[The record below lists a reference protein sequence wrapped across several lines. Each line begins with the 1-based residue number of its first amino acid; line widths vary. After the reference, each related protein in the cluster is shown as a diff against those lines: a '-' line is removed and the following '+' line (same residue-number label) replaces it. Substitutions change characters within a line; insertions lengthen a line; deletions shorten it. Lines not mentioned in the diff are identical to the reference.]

1 MSPNN
6 KPKRN
11 QGTYR
16 GDTQKIQ
23 QLEEKIET
31 LEDITRLLQEKFEK
45 LESQHE
51 ALRQLVNDTDTKT
64 IITTTRQSKDI
75 HTNQMNITAL
85 QMNVTTLQNTKNN
98 DNSVNTITTR
108 PAVDITAPTFSGEN
122 KEEHPKQFLKEINN
136 YLEHKQITTRKEIML
151 VIENNLRGKAARW
164 YTMIKDAALD
174 EATFNELF
182 LKHFFSESHQWDIF
196 IKCTEAG
203 KKPIKKN
210 FQEHFHHWMA
220 ELKHLDSPKMN
231 EEQAINLITK
241 HFPISI
247 QAYIQTTNER
257 KFLPIWEKLG
267 ELENNM
273 KQEEEPIKLYNENT
287 TKQIN
292 TRQNSTYNRTPY
304 YTNNQNY
311 KNTTDTHKPYTQ
323 KPLQH
328 YGGNHKPNIRQ
339 LTMDQQDFDND
350 NVTSNEEGINEDV
363 DRTKNWEQGTVGTD
377 QPQS

>member
-6 KPKRN
+6 KLKRN
-11 QGTYR
+11 QGTSG
-16 GDTQKIQ
+16 GDAQKIQ

-75 HTNQMNITAL
+75 HTNQMNITTL

-98 DNSVNTITTR
+98 DNIVNTITR

-122 KEEHPKQFLKEINN
+122 KEEHPKQFLKEIKN

-151 VIENNLRGKAARW
+151 VIENNLRGKAAKW

-273 KQEEEPIKLYNENT
+273 KQEEEPIKYNENT
-287 TKQIN
+287 PKQIN
-292 TRQNSTYNRTPY
+292 TRQNNTYNRTPY
-304 YTNNQNY
+304 HTNNQNY
-311 KNTTDTHKPYTQ
+311 KNTTDTHRSYTQ

-339 LTMDQQDFDND
+339 LTTDQPDFDDD
-350 NVTSNEEGINEDV
+350 NATSNEEGINEDV